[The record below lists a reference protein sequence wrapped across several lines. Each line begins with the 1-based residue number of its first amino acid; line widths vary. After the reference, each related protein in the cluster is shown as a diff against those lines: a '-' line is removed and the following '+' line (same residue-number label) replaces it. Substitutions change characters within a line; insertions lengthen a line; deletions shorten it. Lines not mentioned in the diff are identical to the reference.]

1 MSEPTIRPAEGA
13 DAEAVWAIME
23 PVVRAGDT
31 YALEPDIARE
41 DALAYW
47 HAPGNRVFVAEIG
60 GEVLGTYVLRAN
72 ARGPGDHVANC
83 AYMTHPDAQGRG
95 IARAMCADSLERA
108 RAHGFRAM
116 QFNFVVSTNTRAIAL
131 WRRFGFEIVGTLPG
145 AFRHPEHGFVDA
157 HVMYRWLGHDEVGS
171 KRSGL

>member
-1 MSEPTIRPAEGA
+1 MRNPIIRPAEAA
-13 DAEAVWAIME
+13 DADAIWAIID

-31 YALEPDIARE
+31 YALAPDIARE

-47 HAPGNRVFVAEIG
+47 HAPGNRVFLAEIG

-72 ARGPGDHVANC
+72 ARGHGDHVANC
-83 AYMTHPDAQGRG
+83 AYMTARAAQGRG
-95 IARAMCADSLERA
+95 IASAMCRDSLDRA

-116 QFNFVVSTNTRAIAL
+116 QFNFVVATNTRAIAL
-131 WRRFGFEIVGTLPG
+131 WQHFGFEIVGTLPG

-157 HVMYRWLGHDEVGS
+157 HVMYRWLDG
-171 KRSGL
+171 

>member
-1 MSEPTIRPAEGA
+1 MPEPIIRPAEEA
-13 DAEAVWAIME
+13 DAQAIWAIME

-47 HAPGNRVFVAEIG
+47 HAPANRVLVAEIG

-72 ARGPGDHVANC
+72 ARGHGDHVANC
-83 AYMTHPDAQGRG
+83 AYMTHPNAQSRG
-95 IARAMCADSLERA
+95 IAGAMCRDSLERA
-108 RAHGFRAM
+108 RTHGFRAM
-116 QFNFVVSTNTRAIAL
+116 QFNFVVATNTRAIAL

-145 AFRHPEHGFVDA
+145 AFRHPDHGLVDA
-157 HVMYRWLGHDEVGS
+157 HVMYRWLET
-171 KRSGL
+171 